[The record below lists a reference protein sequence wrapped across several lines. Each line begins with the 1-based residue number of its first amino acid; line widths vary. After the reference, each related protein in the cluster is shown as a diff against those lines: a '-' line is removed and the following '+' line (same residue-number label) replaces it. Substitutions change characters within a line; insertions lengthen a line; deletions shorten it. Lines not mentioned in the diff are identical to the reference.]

1 MAPELSSPTTKAKQ
15 QFSFMTPIRYVLREQ
30 RLVWFFVGIAIP
42 AIVFSVIIPSPLP
55 VLDQISR
62 DSIHSAE
69 LTHVPRRVTLELHGS
84 HMNAG
89 TL

>member
-1 MAPELSSPTTKAKQ
+1 MAPEFISPKTKAQQ
-15 QFSFMTPIRYVLREQ
+15 QFSSMTPILYVLREQ

-42 AIVFSVIIPSPLP
+42 AIVFTVIIPSPLP
-55 VLDQISR
+55 VLDQISH
-62 DSIHSAE
+62 DSFHSAE
-69 LTHVPRRVTLELHGS
+69 LTHVPRSITLELHGS